1 MFSTLTRLNVSSY
14 HDKSFMDL
22 DRTSPVGAVW
32 SGSTM
37 CSNALTQN
45 DLSVIANNVDPNRNA
60 PVGADQ
66 SRYITFE
73 EETSGAF
80 LQTTFVRG

>member
-14 HDKSFMDL
+14 HGKSYMDL
-22 DRTSPVGAVW
+22 DWTSPVGAVW

-45 DLSVIANNVDPNRNA
+45 HLSVIANNVDPNRNA

-66 SRYITFE
+66 SRCIMFE
-73 EETSGAF
+73 EETSGAVS
-80 LQTTFVRG
+80 QRTFVRG